1 MTLAKNKQI
10 ISISIV
16 MFIFI
21 FILFLIYKYFEKGYK
36 FGDKIGTFNGVD
48 AYSNQRDQINSLD
61 SNYYN
66 RIYTGQ
72 KWQCVEFARRYLIIN
87 EGITFSDVDS
97 AFEIPKAQF
106 KTLDGVLV
114 KMSNELKQGSLIVW
128 SKYNEKSNKQ
138 SDEKGYEKRSPD
150 GHVAVVSFIT
160 PFGVTVVEQN
170 YIDSWFHRFIKTS
183 ELKNTTII
191 GSPR

>member
-1 MTLAKNKQI
+1 MTLAKNKKILLI
-10 ISISIV
+10 ILTIIV
-16 MFIFI
+16 ILIIF
-21 FILFLIYKYFEKGYK
+21 LVYKYFEKEYK

-48 AYSNQRDQINSLD
+48 AYSNQRDETNSLD
-61 SNYYN
+61 PNYYKG
-66 RIYTGQ
+66 IYTGQ

-106 KTLDGVLV
+106 KTLNGVLV
-114 KMSNELKQGSLIVW
+114 QMSNELKKGSLIVW
-128 SKYNEKSNKQ
+128 SKS
-138 SDEKGYEKRSPD
+138 YEKRSPD
-150 GHVAVVSFIT
+150 GHVAIVSLVT

-170 YIDSWFHRFIKTS
+170 YKYDAFSRFIKTS
-183 ELKNTTII
+183 DLKNTTII

>member
-1 MTLAKNKQI
+1 MRLSKYNKI
-10 ISISIV
+10 ISILIV
-16 MFIFI
+16 ILIFI
-21 FILFLIYKYFEKGYK
+21 FILFLIYKYVTGYYK
-36 FGDKIGTFNGVD
+36 FGDKIGSFNGVD
-48 AYSNQRDQINSLD
+48 AYSNQQDKTNSLD

-66 RIYTGQ
+66 GIYTGQ

-97 AFEIPKAQF
+97 AFEIPQAQF
-106 KTLDGVLV
+106 KTLNGVLV
-114 KMSNELKQGSLIVW
+114 QMSNELKRGSLIVW
-128 SKYNEKSNKQ
+128 PKG
-138 SDEKGYEKRSPD
+138 DENISPD

-170 YIDSWFHRFIKTS
+170 YIDSWFHRFIKTN

-191 GSPR
+191 GSPL

>member
-1 MTLAKNKQI
+1 MK
-10 ISISIV
+10 
-16 MFIFI
+16 
-21 FILFLIYKYFEKGYK
+21 
-36 FGDKIGTFNGVD
+36 
-48 AYSNQRDQINSLD
+48 
-61 SNYYN
+61 
-66 RIYTGQ
+66 
-72 KWQCVEFARRYLIIN
+72 

-128 SKYNEKSNKQ
+128 SKYNEKGLK
-138 SDEKGYEKRSPD
+138 D

-183 ELKNTTII
+183 EPKNVTII
-191 GSPR
+191 GIPK

>member
-1 MTLAKNKQI
+1 MTLAKNTNILLIFAI
-10 ISISIV
+10 IV
-16 MFIFI
+16 
-21 FILFLIYKYFEKGYK
+21 ILIIFLIYKYVTGYYK

-48 AYSNQRDQINSLD
+48 AYSNQRDQTNSLD

-66 RIYTGQ
+66 GIYTGQ

-106 KTLDGVLV
+106 KTLNGVAIQ
-114 KMSNELKQGSLIVW
+114 MSNDLKQGSLIVW
-128 SKYNEKSNKQ
+128 EKDYKQ
-138 SDEKGYEKRSPD
+138 GLID

-170 YIDSWFHRFIKTS
+170 YNDSWFHRFIKTS

-191 GSPR
+191 GSLK

>member
-1 MTLAKNKQI
+1 MTLTKNNKI

-16 MFIFI
+16 ILIFIFI
-21 FILFLIYKYFEKGYK
+21 FFLIYNYVTGYYK
-36 FGDKIGTFNGVD
+36 FGDKIGSFYGVN
-48 AYSNQRDQINSLD
+48 AYSNQRDQTNSLD

-66 RIYTGQ
+66 GIYTGQ

-87 EGITFSDVDS
+87 EGITFSNVDS

-106 KTLDGVLV
+106 KTLNGVLV
-114 KMSNELKQGSLIVW
+114 KMSNDLKQGSLIVW
-128 SKYNEKSNKQ
+128 PKG
-138 SDEKGYEKRSPD
+138 DEKGNERGLTD
-150 GHVAVVSFIT
+150 GHVAVISFIT

-170 YIDSWFHRFIKTS
+170 YIDSWFHRFIKTN

-191 GSPR
+191 GSPL

>member
-1 MTLAKNKQI
+1 MRLAKYNKI
-10 ISISIV
+10 ISILIV
-16 MFIFI
+16 ILIFI
-21 FILFLIYKYFEKGYK
+21 FLIYKYVTGYYK
-36 FGDKIGTFNGVD
+36 FGDKIGSFNGVD
-48 AYSNQRDQINSLD
+48 AYSNQRDQTNSLD

-66 RIYTGQ
+66 GIYTGQ

-87 EGITFSDVDS
+87 KGITFSDVNS

-106 KTLDGVLV
+106 KTLNGVLV
-114 KMSNELKQGSLIVW
+114 KMSNDLKPGSLIIW
-128 SKYNEKSNKQ
+128 PKGDKKGDEKGDKQ
-138 SDEKGYEKRSPD
+138 SDEKRSSD

-170 YIDSWFHRFIKTS
+170 YIDSWFHRFIKMS
-183 ELKNTTII
+183 DLKNTTII

>member
-1 MTLAKNKQI
+1 MTLAKYNKI
-10 ISISIV
+10 ISILIV
-16 MFIFI
+16 ILIFI
-21 FILFLIYKYFEKGYK
+21 FLIYKHVTGYYK
-36 FGDKIGTFNGVD
+36 FGEKIGTFNDVD
-48 AYSNQRDQINSLD
+48 AYSNQRDQTNSLD

-66 RIYTGQ
+66 GIYTGQ

-87 EGITFSDVDS
+87 EGITFSNVDS

-106 KTLDGVLV
+106 KTLNGVLV
-114 KMSNELKQGSLIVW
+114 KMSNDLKQGSLIVW
-128 SKYNEKSNKQ
+128 P
-138 SDEKGYEKRSPD
+138 KGYEKGLTD

-170 YIDSWFHRFIKTS
+170 YIDSWFHRFIKRYD
-183 ELKNTTII
+183 LKNVTII

>member
-1 MTLAKNKQI
+1 MRLSKYNKI
-10 ISISIV
+10 ILISVVIL
-16 MFIFI
+16 IFI
-21 FILFLIYKYFEKGYK
+21 FLIYNYVTGYYK
-36 FGDKIGTFNGVD
+36 FGDKIGSFNGVD
-48 AYSNQRDQINSLD
+48 AYSNQRNQTNSLD

-66 RIYTGQ
+66 GIYTGQ

-106 KTLDGVLV
+106 KTLNGVLV
-114 KMSNELKQGSLIVW
+114 KMSNDLKPGSLIIW
-128 SKYNEKSNKQ
+128 PKG
-138 SDEKGYEKRSPD
+138 DEKGDEKGLTD

-170 YIDSWFHRFIKTS
+170 YIDSWFHRFIKMS
-183 ELKNTTII
+183 DLKNVTII

>member
-1 MTLAKNKQI
+1 MRLSKYNKI
-10 ISISIV
+10 ISILIV
-16 MFIFI
+16 ILIFIFI
-21 FILFLIYKYFEKGYK
+21 FFLIYKYVTGYYK

-48 AYSNQRDQINSLD
+48 AYSNQQDKTNSLD

-66 RIYTGQ
+66 GIYTGQ

-106 KTLDGVLV
+106 KTLNGVLV
-114 KMSNELKQGSLIVW
+114 KMSNDLKPGSLIIW
-128 SKYNEKSNKQ
+128 PKG
-138 SDEKGYEKRSPD
+138 DEKGDEKGLTD

-170 YIDSWFHRFIKTS
+170 YIDSWFHRFIKMS
-183 ELKNTTII
+183 DLKNVTII

>member
-1 MTLAKNKQI
+1 MTLAKNKNILLIFAI
-10 ISISIV
+10 IVILI
-16 MFIFI
+16 IFI
-21 FILFLIYKYFEKGYK
+21 IYKYATGYHK
-36 FGDKIGTFNGVD
+36 FGDKIGTFKGVD
-48 AYSNQRDQINSLD
+48 AYSNQLGKTNSLD
-61 SNYYN
+61 PNYYN
-66 RIYTGQ
+66 GIYTGQ
-72 KWQCVEFARRYLIIN
+72 KWQCVEFARRYLIMK

-106 KTLDGVLV
+106 KTLDGILV
-114 KMSNELKQGSLIVW
+114 KMSNDLKQGSLIVW
-128 SKYNEKSNKQ
+128 PKDNEKSNKQ

>member
-1 MTLAKNKQI
+1 MTLAKNKNILLIFAI
-10 ISISIV
+10 IVILI
-16 MFIFI
+16 IFI
-21 FILFLIYKYFEKGYK
+21 IYKYATGYHK
-36 FGDKIGTFNGVD
+36 FGDKIGTFKGVD
-48 AYSNQRDQINSLD
+48 AYSNQLGKTNSLD
-61 SNYYN
+61 PNYYN
-66 RIYTGQ
+66 GIYTGQ
-72 KWQCVEFARRYLIIN
+72 KWQCVEFARRYLIMK

-106 KTLDGVLV
+106 KTLDGILV
-114 KMSNELKQGSLIVW
+114 KMSNDLKQGSLIVW
-128 SKYNEKSNKQ
+128 PKDNEKSNKQ

-183 ELKNTTII
+183 ELKNVTII
-191 GSPR
+191 GSPL

>member
-1 MTLAKNKQI
+1 MTLAKNTNILLIFAI
-10 ISISIV
+10 IV
-16 MFIFI
+16 
-21 FILFLIYKYFEKGYK
+21 ILIIFLIYKYVTGYYK
-36 FGDKIGTFNGVD
+36 FGDKIGSFNGVD
-48 AYSNQRDQINSLD
+48 AYSNQRDQTNSLD

-66 RIYTGQ
+66 GIYTGE

-106 KTLDGVLV
+106 KTLNGVLV
-114 KMSNELKQGSLIVW
+114 KMSNDLKQGSLIVW
-128 SKYNEKSNKQ
+128 PKG
-138 SDEKGYEKRSPD
+138 DEKGYEKGDKQSDEKRSTD

-170 YIDSWFHRFIKTS
+170 YIDSWFHRFIKRDD
-183 ELKNTTII
+183 LKNVTII

>member
-1 MTLAKNKQI
+1 MRLSKYNKI
-10 ISISIV
+10 ILISVVIL
-16 MFIFI
+16 IFI
-21 FILFLIYKYFEKGYK
+21 FLIYNYVTGYYK
-36 FGDKIGTFNGVD
+36 FGDKIGSFNGVD
-48 AYSNQRDQINSLD
+48 AYSNQRNQTNSLD

-66 RIYTGQ
+66 GIYTGQ

-106 KTLDGVLV
+106 KTLNGVLV
-114 KMSNELKQGSLIVW
+114 KMSNDLKQGSLIVW
-128 SKYNEKSNKQ
+128 SKCNER
-138 SDEKGYEKRSPD
+138 GLTD

-170 YIDSWFHRFIKTS
+170 YIDSWFHRFIKMS
-183 ELKNTTII
+183 DLKNVTII

>member
-1 MTLAKNKQI
+1 MRLSKYNKI
-10 ISISIV
+10 ILISVVIL
-16 MFIFI
+16 IFI
-21 FILFLIYKYFEKGYK
+21 FLIYNYVTGYYK

-48 AYSNQRDQINSLD
+48 AYSNQQDKTNSLD

-66 RIYTGQ
+66 GIYTGQ

-106 KTLDGVLV
+106 KTLNGVLV
-114 KMSNELKQGSLIVW
+114 KMSNDLKPGSLIIW
-128 SKYNEKSNKQ
+128 PKG
-138 SDEKGYEKRSPD
+138 DEKGDEKGLTD

-170 YIDSWFHRFIKTS
+170 YIDSWFHRFIKMS
-183 ELKNTTII
+183 DLKNVTII

>member
-1 MTLAKNKQI
+1 MRLSKYNKI
-10 ISISIV
+10 ILISVVIL
-16 MFIFI
+16 IFI
-21 FILFLIYKYFEKGYK
+21 FLIYNYVTGYYK
-36 FGDKIGTFNGVD
+36 FGDKIGSFNGVD
-48 AYSNQRDQINSLD
+48 AYSNQLGKTNSLD
-61 SNYYN
+61 PNYYN
-66 RIYTGQ
+66 GIYTGQ
-72 KWQCVEFARRYLIIN
+72 KWQCVEFARRYLIMKK
-87 EGITFSDVDS
+87 GITFSDVDS

-114 KMSNELKQGSLIVW
+114 QMSNDLKQGSLIVW
-128 SKYNEKSNKQ
+128 PKDNEKGNKQ

-191 GSPR
+191 GSPL

>member
-1 MTLAKNKQI
+1 MTLSKNTNILLIFAI
-10 ISISIV
+10 IV
-16 MFIFI
+16 IFI
-21 FILFLIYKYFEKGYK
+21 IFIIYKYATGYHK
-36 FGDKIGTFNGVD
+36 FGDKIGSFNGVD
-48 AYSNQRDQINSLD
+48 AYSNQLGKTNSLD

-66 RIYTGQ
+66 GIYTGQ
-72 KWQCVEFARRYLIIN
+72 KWQCVEFARRYLIMK

-106 KTLDGVLV
+106 KTLNGVLV
-114 KMSNELKQGSLIVW
+114 KMSNDLKQGSLIVW
-128 SKYNEKSNKQ
+128 SKYNEK
-138 SDEKGYEKRSPD
+138 GLRD

-183 ELKNTTII
+183 ELKNVTII
-191 GSPR
+191 GKPR

>member
-1 MTLAKNKQI
+1 MTLAKYNKI
-10 ISISIV
+10 ISISVFILIV
-16 MFIFI
+16 I
-21 FILFLIYKYFEKGYK
+21 FILFLIYKYVTSYYK
-36 FGDKIGTFNGVD
+36 FGDKIGTFNGVE
-48 AYSNQRDQINSLD
+48 AYSNQRDETNSLD

-66 RIYTGQ
+66 GIYTGQ

-97 AFEIPKAQF
+97 AFEIPQAQF
-106 KTLDGVLV
+106 KTLNGVAV
-114 KMSNELKQGSLIVW
+114 QMSNELKQGSLIVW
-128 SKYNEKSNKQ
+128 PKH
-138 SDEKGYEKRSPD
+138 YEKRSPD

-170 YIDSWFHRFIKTS
+170 YNDSWFHRFIKTS

-191 GSPR
+191 GSSK

>member
-1 MTLAKNKQI
+1 MRLAKNNKR
-10 ISISIV
+10 ISISV
-16 MFIFI
+16 VCAIFI
-21 FILFLIYKYFEKGYK
+21 FILFLIYKYVTGYYK
-36 FGDKIGTFNGVD
+36 FGDKIGSFNGVD
-48 AYSNQRDQINSLD
+48 AYSNQQDKTNSLN

-66 RIYTGQ
+66 GIYTGQ

-106 KTLDGVLV
+106 KTLNGVLV
-114 KMSNELKQGSLIVW
+114 KMSNDLKPGSLIVW
-128 SKYNEKSNKQ
+128 PKGN
-138 SDEKGYEKRSPD
+138 EKGYEKRSPD

-170 YIDSWFHRFIKTS
+170 YIDSWFHRFIKTDD
-183 ELKNTTII
+183 LKNVTII

>member
-1 MTLAKNKQI
+1 MPLAKNNKI
-10 ISISIV
+10 ISNSIV
-16 MFIFI
+16 ILIFI
-21 FILFLIYKYFEKGYK
+21 FLIYKHVTGYYK
-36 FGDKIGTFNGVD
+36 FGEKIGTFKGVD
-48 AYSNQRDQINSLD
+48 AYSNQRGKTNSLD
-61 SNYYN
+61 PNYYN
-66 RIYTGQ
+66 GIYTGQ
-72 KWQCVEFARRYLIIN
+72 KWQCVEFARRYLIMK

-106 KTLDGVLV
+106 KTLNGVLI
-114 KMSNELKQGSLIVW
+114 KMSNDLKQGSLIVW
-128 SKYNEKSNKQ
+128 PKGY
-138 SDEKGYEKRSPD
+138 EKGYEKISPD

>member
-1 MTLAKNKQI
+1 MTLAKNNKI

-16 MFIFI
+16 ILILI
-21 FILFLIYKYFEKGYK
+21 FILFLVYKYFEKGYK

-48 AYSNQRDQINSLD
+48 AYSNQRDQTNSLD

-66 RIYTGQ
+66 GIYTGQ
-72 KWQCVEFARRYLIIN
+72 KWQCVEFARRYLIIK

-97 AFEIPKAQF
+97 AFEIPQAQF
-106 KTLDGVLV
+106 KTLNGSHI
-114 KMSNELKQGSLIVW
+114 KMSNELNPGSLIVW
-128 SKYNEKSNKQ
+128 PKDYKQ
-138 SDEKGYEKRSPD
+138 GLND
-150 GHVAVVSFIT
+150 GHVAIVSLVT

-170 YIDSWFHRFIKTS
+170 YKYDAFCRFIKTS
-183 ELKNTTII
+183 DLKNTTII